1 MERFDEML
9 KHMAEQEECIVPE
22 GFDGKIKSALDA
34 LPSRTKKGL
43 GAVKGAL
50 IAAAVCAAL
59 MCTAFAASP
68 GLRELLVGAL
78 GGFAPYAQEQE
89 DKTYIV
95 DGFELKVLS
104 ALSDGS
110 TIRAYVQAR
119 DLEGDRLGPEME
131 PCGQIS
137 VLTEA
142 DMQGETAFRSFSFD
156 SGYAVYDEESKTAL
170 LVFTSWAQGIGD
182 LKNAKLEIR
191 HVYDYVSDIK
201 FEPIPE
207 DEIPEGTEV
216 GGDVTLMRPVT
227 EFELNDVQVTIPL
240 EVESMP
246 KLTFGPETELVKG
259 IDAKSA
265 ELSPLGL
272 TVWIAQSADD
282 ISLYTNDVRAR
293 MADGTEIVWEKPGD
307 WMPSGQGSYV
317 IDQETGECGWIL
329 IWNFAEALDLEQVE
343 GVYVGGE
350 YYPVK

>member
-9 KHMAEQEECIVPE
+9 KHMAEQEECIVPK
-22 GFDGKIKSALDA
+22 GFDEKIGGALDA
-34 LPSRTKKGL
+34 LPSKAKRGL

-68 GLRELLVGAL
+68 GLRELLAEAL
-78 GGFAPYAQEQE
+78 GGFAPYAQDQE

-131 PCGQIS
+131 PFGDVN

-142 DMQGETAFRSFSFD
+142 DRNGETAFRSFTSD
-156 SGYAVYDEESKTAL
+156 HGYAVYDEESKTAL
-170 LVFTSWAQGIGD
+170 LVFTSWAQGVGD

-191 HVYDYVSDIK
+191 HVYDYVSKIQ

-216 GGDVTLMRPVT
+216 HGDTFLVRPVT
-227 EFELNDVQVTIPL
+227 DFTLNDVQVTIPL

-246 KLTFGPETELVKG
+246 KLTFGSETELVKG
-259 IDAKSA
+259 IGADQA

-272 TVWIAQSADD
+272 TVWMTQGAET
-282 ISLYTNDVRAR
+282 ISLYTNDVRVR

-307 WMPSGQGSYV
+307 WMPSGQGSYL
-317 IDQETGECGWIL
+317 DQETGKYGWIL
-329 IWNFAEALDLEQVE
+329 IWNFAEALDLNQVE

-350 YYPVK
+350 YHPIK